1 MAVEKDYEFVFDDG
15 AVHRL
20 QAKTKSKATMLL
32 SAACPDRVG
41 QTAHGS
47 DENGGVFKATIL
59 KLEQAD
65 D

>member
-15 AVHRL
+15 AVYRL
-20 QAKTKSKATMLL
+20 QAKTKSTATILL

-47 DENGGVFKATIL
+47 DENGGVFKAKVM
-59 KLEQAD
+59 KLEQTND
-65 D
+65 

>member
-1 MAVEKDYEFVFDDG
+1 
-15 AVHRL
+15 L
-20 QAKTKSKATMLL
+20 QAKTKSKATILL

-47 DENGGVFKATIL
+47 DENGKVFKATVK

>member
-1 MAVEKDYEFVFDDG
+1 MAGERDYEFVFDDG

-47 DENGGVFKATIL
+47 DENGKVFKVKVM
-59 KLEQAD
+59 KLEQVD